1 MSKKW
6 RNLRIYRD
14 YGKANPKDIVEFE
27 KKYNICLPKSY
38 KELMLEH
45 NGVRFEEDFFDFI
58 NSKGQEDGRD
68 VNFYP
73 IGQNSNWEKKNMDY
87 ANKNIQNPD
96 YYGVPGLIGFG
107 STAEGDTVCFDYR
120 DDPKTCEPK
129 VILLV
134 HDEYDDLPDGTS
146 HMHIEPIA
154 NSFDEFLDMLYEFKD
169 EDIEWE

>member
-6 RNLRIYRD
+6 GRFTIRYD
-14 YGKANPKDIVEFE
+14 DGKIDEWYIEEFE
-27 KKYNICLPKSY
+27 KKYNICLPKTY

-45 NGVRFEEDFFDFI
+45 NGVRFEEDNFDFI
-58 NSKGQEDGRD
+58 NSRGQEDGREFLFD
-68 VNFYP
+68 SF
-73 IGQNSNWEKKNMDY
+73 GEKEKGKELIYDD
-87 ANKNIQNPD
+87 QHVSNPD

-120 DDPKTCEPK
+120 DNPKTCEPK
-129 VILLV
+129 VVLLV
-134 HDEYDDLPDGTS
+134 HDEYDDMPDGTS

>member
-14 YGKANPKDIVEFE
+14 YGKADPKDIEEFE
-27 KKYNICLPKSY
+27 KKYNICLPKTY

-45 NGVRFEEDFFDFI
+45 NGAKLEESEFDFI
-58 NSKGQEDGRD
+58 NSRGQEDGRSFSFD
-68 VNFYP
+68 FFGNVN
-73 IGQNSNWEKKNMDY
+73 NASDKNINY
-87 ANKNIQNPD
+87 YNKNIQNPD

-129 VILLV
+129 VVLLV
-134 HDEYDDLPDGTS
+134 HDEYDELPDGTS

-154 NSFDEFLDMLYEFKD
+154 DNFDEFLDMLYEFKD

>member
-1 MSKKW
+1 MSQKW
-6 RNLRIYRD
+6 RNLKILTD
-14 YGKANPKDIVEFE
+14 YGKIDKWYIEQFE
-27 KKYNICLPKSY
+27 KQYNICLPKTY

-45 NGVRFEEDFFDFI
+45 NGVYFIECNFDFI
-58 NSKGQEDGRD
+58 NTRGQEDRRCFMFKAFGEED
-68 VNFYP
+68 KKKEM
-73 IGQNSNWEKKNMDY
+73 IQNAQYVS
-87 ANKNIQNPD
+87 NPD

-129 VILLV
+129 VVLLV

>member
-6 RNLRIYRD
+6 REFSLYFD
-14 YGKANPKDIVEFE
+14 YGKADPKDIEEFE
-27 KKYNICLPKSY
+27 KKYNICLPKTY

-45 NGVRFEEDFFDFI
+45 NGVNFKEESFDFI
-58 NSKGQEDGRD
+58 NSRGQEDMRSFL
-68 VNFYP
+68 FYSFGEENDGEN
-73 IGQNSNWEKKNMDY
+73 IEFY
-87 ANKNIQNPD
+87 NKGLQDPL

-129 VILLV
+129 VVLLV